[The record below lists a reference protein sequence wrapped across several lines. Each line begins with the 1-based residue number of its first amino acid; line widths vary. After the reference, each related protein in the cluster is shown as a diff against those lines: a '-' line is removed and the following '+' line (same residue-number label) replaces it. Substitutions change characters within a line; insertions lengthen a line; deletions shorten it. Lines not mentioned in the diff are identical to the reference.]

1 MQIFRE
7 ITPLKDKDVFV
18 VLDNVN
24 KGFNYPIHNHPEY
37 ELNLVMGI
45 SGSRIVGD
53 ITEPYIDQDLV
64 LLGPYLHHKWDGDI
78 SVLPMGHQ
86 YRVITVQFGQDLF
99 NSQLLQKERCYH
111 IKQLLDQS
119 TRGIKYG
126 SLTIERAKDIMDRL
140 TKAKG
145 FDGVILFLSLLDLL
159 AHAKD
164 SAYLASAGFNPQTT
178 PSQSRRIQVV
188 YAYILKHFTKSDLQM
203 GDVADVVNMSESAF
217 SHFFKKYTNKSFT
230 QFLIDV
236 RIGYACKLL
245 LDTSD
250 SINQVSYG
258 SGFNNLAN
266 FNRLFRKYRGCTP
279 MQFRKQFQEESNF
292 DWTDQL
298 TPYQFMPDAKSLHPE
313 LRPESFATRLV
324 HT

>member
-1 MQIFRE
+1 MQVFRE
-7 ITPLKDKDVFV
+7 ITPLKEKDVFV

-37 ELNLVMGI
+37 ELNLVVGI

-53 ITEPYIDQDLV
+53 TTEPYIDQDLV
-64 LLGPYLHHKWDGDI
+64 LLGPYLFHKWDGDTSSI
-78 SVLPMGHQ
+78 PSGHR
-86 YRVITVQFGQDLF
+86 YRVITIQFGQDLF
-99 NSQLLQKERCYH
+99 NSQLLQKERCFH
-111 IKQLLDQS
+111 IRRLLEQS

-126 SLTIERAKDIMDRL
+126 AATIHRAADIMHQL
-140 TKAKG
+140 TLAKG

-159 AHAKD
+159 AHARD
-164 SAYLASAGFNPQTT
+164 AQYLASAGFNPQTT
-178 PSQSRRIQVV
+178 LSQSRRIQTV
-188 YAYILKHFTKSDLQM
+188 YAYILKHMTDAKLQM
-203 GDVADVVNMSESAF
+203 GQVAKVVNMSESAF
-217 SHFFKKYTNKSFT
+217 SHFFKKYTNKNFT

-250 SINQVSYG
+250 SINQIGYA

-266 FNRLFRKYRGCTP
+266 FNRLFKKYRGCTP
-279 MQFRKQFQEESNF
+279 MQFRKQYQEESNF

-298 TPYQFMPDAKSLHPE
+298 TPYQFLPNQKQAHPQ
-313 LRPESFATRLV
+313 LRPETFATTLV